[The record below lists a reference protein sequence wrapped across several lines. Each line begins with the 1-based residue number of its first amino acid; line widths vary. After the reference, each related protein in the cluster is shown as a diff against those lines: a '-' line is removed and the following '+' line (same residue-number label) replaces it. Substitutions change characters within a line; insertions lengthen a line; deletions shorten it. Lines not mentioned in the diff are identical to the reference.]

1 MILACHNL
9 EKSFGDQVI
18 VRHGSFHIENH
29 EKAALTGLNGA
40 GKSTILKMI
49 TGELPSDSGEIILA
63 KGKQLGYLS
72 QHPMTDST
80 RTIYEELRTSRQY
93 LVDLENQIRKTEA
106 ELESLSGDA
115 LTEKLSSYHKM
126 TSRFERENGYAYE
139 SEITGVLKG
148 LGFTEEEFL
157 KPVSSL
163 SGGQRTRV
171 SLGKLLL
178 TKPDILL
185 LSPGLRLIS

>member
-18 VRHGSFHIENH
+18 VRHGSFHIEDH

-49 TGELPSDSGEIILA
+49 TGEIPADSGDIILA

-80 RTIYEELRTSRQY
+80 RTVYEEMQTSKQY
-93 LVDLENQIRKTEA
+93 LIDMESQIRKIEA
-106 ELESLSGDA
+106 ELQTLSGSHLEDRLA
-115 LTEKLSSYHKM
+115 AYHNL
-126 TSRFERENGYAYE
+126 TSRFERENGYAYQ

-148 LGFTEEEFL
+148 LGFTEEDFE
-157 KPVSSL
+157 KPVASL

-171 SLGKLLL
+171 STVLQ
-178 TKPDILL
+178 
-185 LSPGLRLIS
+185 